1 MSSKAKQL
9 VLSLNKEAWDSSKNH
24 ILLDESFIETIPV
37 NIKNEIKYEVAPNL
51 FSNRTQK
58 DLALVELKKIE
69 VDLLKN
75 IVTILNDYHK
85 VNYSEK
91 FWKILLGH
99 WMRAYIQQIYYKA
112 KTIENIC
119 NQNYFLEA
127 ETVEALDTL
136 FTSRNLNDFYAFCND
151 ANWNF
156 RINSKIFLKIKSK
169 SNFIEISVNKQ
180 NAPLEVAKKEKCN
193 PAKLKL
199 KKILVYMINKVN
211 GNNSAFIVSTYLPRF
226 EEIKLNLLLKQ
237 LPSFYER
244 ENLNIDLVPSHAK
257 RAKIIANLN
266 IAGKDQIEKII
277 YELLFEE
284 LPVIYLEGFKE
295 LNKFME
301 SMKFPTKPKFIF
313 TASNFVQDD
322 AFMLWSALQVEK
334 GTKYFVGQHG
344 NNYGTNRYMY
354 KTIEQEISDK
364 FLTWGWSYGSS
375 EELAT
380 FNFKVAGK
388 QEGVYNPKGG
398 LLLVEAPLN
407 DHLTS
412 FFNTRIDLGDYF
424 ILQNYFISK
433 LHLQIQN
440 SIIIRTYLHNINMHT
455 HWHSI
460 NTNLEINS
468 ISNFRELVSRNRL
481 TVFTYDSTGIL
492 ENLALNTPTMAYI
505 PDDLNNILD
514 QALPYYNLL
523 IKAGVLHISPMSLAE
538 KVNQV
543 WPGIEEWWL
552 SPEVQDARNDFCLRY
567 SRVSKKPALELKKIL
582 LQNI

>member
-1 MSSKAKQL
+1 MSSNAKHI
-9 VLSLNKEAWDSSKNH
+9 VFSLNKETWDSSKNY

-37 NIKNEIKYEVAPNL
+37 NRKSEIKYEVAPNL
-51 FSNRTQK
+51 FNNQAEK
-58 DLALVELKKIE
+58 DLALVDLKKIE
-69 VDLLKN
+69 VDLLKSV
-75 IVTILNDYHK
+75 VTILNDYHK
-85 VNYSEK
+85 VNYSER

-99 WMRAYIQQIYYKA
+99 WMRVYIQQIYYKA

-119 NQNYFLEA
+119 TQNYFLEA
-127 ETVEALDTL
+127 ETIEALDTL
-136 FTSRNLNDFYAFCND
+136 FTSRNLNDFYAYCND
-151 ANWNF
+151 AHWNF

-169 SNFIEISVNKQ
+169 KNCIEIAVKKQ
-180 NAPLEVAKKEKCN
+180 NTPLVVAKKEKYN
-193 PAKLKL
+193 PVKLKI
-199 KKILVYMINKVN
+199 KKILAYMINKVN

-244 ENLNIDLVPSHAK
+244 ENLNIELVPNHAV
-257 RAKIIANLN
+257 RAEIIANLN
-266 IAGKDQIEKII
+266 ISGKNQIEKII

-284 LPVIYLEGFKE
+284 LPIIYLERFEE

-301 SMKFPTKPKFIF
+301 SLEFPTKPKFIF
-313 TASNFVQDD
+313 TSSNFVQDD

-334 GTKYFVGQHG
+334 GTKYFIGQHG

-380 FNFKVAGK
+380 FNLKVAGK

-412 FFNTRIDLGDYF
+412 FFNKRIDLDDYF
-424 ILQNYFISK
+424 SLQNYFISK

-440 SIIIRTYLHNINMHT
+440 SIVIRTYLHNVNMDT
-455 HWHSI
+455 HWYSI

-505 PDDLNNILD
+505 PNDLNDILD

-523 IKAGVLHISPMSLAE
+523 IKAGILHISLKSLAD
-538 KVNQV
+538 KINQV
-543 WPGIEEWWL
+543 WTGIEEWWL
-552 SPEVQDARNDFCLRY
+552 TPEVQDARNEFCLKY
-567 SRVSKKPALELKKIL
+567 SRVSENPALELKTIL

>member
-9 VLSLNKEAWDSSKNH
+9 VLSLNREVWDSNEYY
-24 ILLDESFIETIPV
+24 ILLDESFIEKIPV
-37 NIKNEIKYEVAPNL
+37 HIKNKIKFEVAPNL
-51 FSNRTQK
+51 FSNKTQK

-69 VDLLKN
+69 ADMLKY
-75 IVTILNDYHK
+75 IVTILNEYHE
-85 VNYSEK
+85 VRYSEK

-99 WMRAYIQQIYYKA
+99 WLRAYIQQIYYKA
-112 KTIENIC
+112 KIIENVC
-119 NQNYFLEA
+119 NQNYFLDAKTIES
-127 ETVEALDTL
+127 LDTL
-136 FTSRNLNDFYAFCND
+136 VTSSNLNDFYALCKD
-151 ANWNF
+151 SNWNF
-156 RINSKIFLKIKSK
+156 RINSKIFFKIKPKK
-169 SNFIEISVNKQ
+169 SYIEISANKQ
-180 NAPLEVAKKEKCN
+180 NVPLKVAKKEN
-193 PAKLKL
+193 NVPAKLKF
-199 KKILVYMINKVN
+199 KKTLASMINKIN
-211 GNNSAFIVSTYLPRF
+211 GNNSAFIVSTFLPRF
-226 EEIKLNLLLKQ
+226 QEIKLNLLLKQ
-237 LPSFYER
+237 LPNFYAR
-244 ENLNIDLVPSHAK
+244 ENLNIDLVPNHAI
-257 RAKIIANLN
+257 RAKIIANFN
-266 IAGKDQIEKII
+266 IVGKNQIERII

-388 QEGVYNPKGG
+388 QEGVYNLRGG

-407 DHLTS
+407 DNLTS
-412 FFNTRIDLGDYF
+412 FFNNRIDLDDYF

-433 LHLQIQN
+433 LHFQIQN
-440 SIIIRTYLHNINMHT
+440 SIIIRTYLHNMNMHR

-468 ISNFRELVSRNRL
+468 ISNFRELVSRSRL

-492 ENLALNTPTMAYI
+492 ENLTLNTPTMAYI

-523 IKAGVLHISPMSLAE
+523 VKAGVLHISPKSLAE

-552 SPEVQDARNDFCLRY
+552 SPEVQDARNEFCLRY